1 MYSPELESEFRKKGI
16 AVGDRIKVSSAAG
29 NGESEGLLMPR
40 ASESDVIVI
49 KLDNG
54 YNIGISSKGAKVELV
69 KKAGKRAKE
78 IPCNEPEG
86 EIAILGCGGTISSK
100 VEYTTG
106 AVYPAISPCELK
118 MAFPELGNISTIK
131 ARQIFALLSEDMN
144 SEHWKIAAHEIAD
157 EINGGAKGVVVMHG
171 TDTMTYTSAAVSFML
186 QNLPV
191 PVIFVGAQRSSDR
204 PSSENEMNLLNA
216 VYSAKSNFAEVAVC
230 MHATSN
236 DDYCH
241 LHRGVRARKMH
252 TSRRDA
258 FKSINSEP
266 IAKVDYKAGKFEAI
280 VPHAKRDEKRKM
292 SADFRISDNV
302 ALVYVH
308 PNIKPKLIASLSE
321 YDGVVLVGTGL
332 GHVPTDPFG
341 DKNAKPII
349 KEVEHLVKS
358 GIPVVMSSQTIYGR
372 INFNIYTAG
381 RMLGDVGVIGN
392 GADWSPETAFVKLSW
407 VLGHEKNQKR
417 VADEMM
423 KNMAGEISERSS
435 ISDFKIFE
443 K

>member
-1 MYSPELESEFRKKGI
+1 
-16 AVGDRIKVSSAAG
+16 
-29 NGESEGLLMPR
+29 
-40 ASESDVIVI
+40 
-49 KLDNG
+49 
-54 YNIGISSKGAKVELV
+54 
-69 KKAGKRAKE
+69 
-78 IPCNEPEG
+78 
-86 EIAILGCGGTISSK
+86 
-100 VEYTTG
+100 
-106 AVYPAISPCELK
+106 
-118 MAFPELGNISTIK
+118 
-131 ARQIFALLSEDMN
+131 
-144 SEHWKIAAHEIAD
+144 
-157 EINGGAKGVVVMHG
+157 
-171 TDTMTYTSAAVSFML
+171 ML

-191 PVIFVGAQRSSDR
+191 PIIFVGAQRSSDR

-216 VYSAKSNFAEVAVC
+216 VFAAKSDLGEVGVC
-230 MHATSN
+230 MHATS
-236 DDYCH
+236 DDSYCH
-241 LHRGVRARKMH
+241 VHRGVKARKMH

-266 IAKVDYKAGKFEAI
+266 IAKVDYKAKLFETLT
-280 VPHAKRDEKRKM
+280 PHAKRDEKRKM
-292 SADFRISDNV
+292 KTDFEINDNV
-302 ALVYVH
+302 ALIYVH
-308 PNIKPKLIASLSE
+308 PNVKPKLIASLSD

-349 KEVEHLVKS
+349 KEVEQLVKS

-381 RMLGDVGVIGN
+381 RLLGDVGVIGN

-407 VLGHEKNQKR
+407 VLGHEKNQKK

-435 ISDFKIFE
+435 ISEFKVFE